1 MKVVAPS
8 VVRELDRRT
17 IAAGTPG
24 LVLMERAAAAVA
36 REVMNAILRRP
47 SRGMRVVVVAGTGN
61 NGGDG
66 FEIARLLARLPA
78 RWHVE
83 AVLVGDPANVR
94 GEARLTYQRLL
105 QSEVRVVRARSRTD
119 LESVHAASLVVDA
132 LFGTGLSRPIEAGS
146 LEAQTLDAIAGSRAF
161 VVAVDVPSGL
171 DAGRV
176 TPIGPH
182 VTADVTVTF
191 GHPKPALVGLPS
203 AAACGRVVVADIGL
217 VPLLAE
223 DDGPAPEV
231 LVARDVASLFPRRE
245 SEAHKGDFGRL
256 GLLAGSP
263 GMSGAAVLSAR
274 AALASGAGL
283 VTVLSEESVRAAVHT
298 LLAEA
303 MSAPAETG
311 FTGFAALAVGPGLGA
326 SEEAR
331 ANVRRALVSQLPSV
345 FDADA
350 LNAHAGAPEGFRRT
364 PETVL
369 TPHPGE
375 AARLLSTTA
384 AAVNRDRE
392 AAALELSRRSSAV
405 VILKGF
411 RSLVASPAGRVVKL
425 LAGNPSMA
433 KGGSGDVLTGIV
445 GALLARGF
453 SAWDAATA
461 GALLHGL
468 AGDLAREASHEE
480 SVVASDLVQA
490 LPEAFHAV
498 NESGRSPSD
507 PLATSPAPPPA

>member
-1 MKVVAPS
+1 
-8 VVRELDRRT
+8 
-17 IAAGTPG
+17 
-24 LVLMERAAAAVA
+24 
-36 REVMNAILRRP
+36 
-47 SRGMRVVVVAGTGN
+47 
-61 NGGDG
+61 
-66 FEIARLLARLPA
+66 
-78 RWHVE
+78 
-83 AVLVGDPANVR
+83 
-94 GEARLTYQRLL
+94 
-105 QSEVRVVRARSRTD
+105 
-119 LESVHAASLVVDA
+119 
-132 LFGTGLSRPIEAGS
+132 
-146 LEAQTLDAIAGSRAF
+146 
-161 VVAVDVPSGL
+161 
-171 DAGRV
+171 
-176 TPIGPH
+176 

-203 AAACGRVVVADIGL
+203 AASCGRVVVADIGL
-217 VPLLAE
+217 VPLLAD

-231 LVARDVASLFPRRE
+231 LAARDVAPLFPRRE
-245 SEAHKGDFGRL
+245 AEAHKGDFGRL
-256 GLLAGSP
+256 GLLAGSQ

-283 VTVLSEESVRAAVHT
+283 VTVLSEECVRAAVHT

-350 LNAHAGAPEGFRRT
+350 LNAHAGAPEAFRRT

-392 AAALELSRRSSAV
+392 AAALELSCRSSAV
-405 VILKGF
+405 VILKGY
-411 RSLVASPAGRVVKL
+411 RSLVASPAGRVVKV